1 MSLTTDPKDPRLC
14 HGHDDEPG
22 PQCEVYLVLSEEERA
37 KGFVRPVRTAYVHIG
52 RSLSHYKGIHRMLSE
67 DEQKE
72 YPDKK
77 YVAVMTSLEKED
89 GSFLGGSYVTQEE
102 LEAYQFGKRI
112 GGCNFPT
119 SMGIALAETYARDPN
134 FYGSTYCS
142 FCRKHLPV
150 SEFRWLHTDIIVGD

>member
-22 PQCEVYLVLSEEERA
+22 PQCEVYLVLSEEERT
-37 KGFVRPVRTAYVHIG
+37 KGFVRPVRDAYVHIG
-52 RSLSHYKGIHRMLSE
+52 RDLSHYKGIHRMLTE
-67 DEQKE
+67 EEQKE
-72 YPDKK
+72 NPK
-77 YVAVMTSLEKED
+77 YVAVMTVLENED
-89 GSFLGGSYVTQEE
+89 GTFKGGSYVTQEE
-102 LEAYQFGKRI
+102 LEVCQFGKRI

-119 SMGIALAETYARDPN
+119 RMSLALAETYARNPS

-150 SEFRWLHTDIIVGD
+150 SEFRWLGTDITVGD

>member
-14 HGHDDEPG
+14 RGTDDEPG

-52 RSLSHYKGIHRMLSE
+52 RDLSHYKGIHRMLTE
-67 DEQKE
+67 EEQKE
-72 YPDKK
+72 HPK
-77 YVAVMTSLEKED
+77 YVAVMTVLENED
-89 GSFLGGSYVTQEE
+89 GTFKGGSYVTTEE

-119 SMGIALAETYARDPN
+119 SMGRELAETYARNPR

-142 FCRKHLPV
+142 YCRKHLPV
-150 SEFRWLHTDIIVGD
+150 SEFRWFHTNEIVGD